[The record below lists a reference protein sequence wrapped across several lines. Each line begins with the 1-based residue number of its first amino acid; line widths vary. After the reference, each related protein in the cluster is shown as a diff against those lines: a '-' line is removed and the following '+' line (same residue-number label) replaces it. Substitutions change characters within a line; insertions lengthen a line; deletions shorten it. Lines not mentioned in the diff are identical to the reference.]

1 MAYTYED
8 HPSLFEK
15 GKKLAQGRGLDKMMD
30 KAYKNKWT
38 YKNSIVERDDFNG
51 KDFFELDDTNWRI
64 YERQRIQYGKP
75 ASETHKT
82 AYNQTAIAR
91 DINNVKKR
99 RG

>member
-1 MAYTYED
+1 MAYTYEE
-8 HPSLFEK
+8 HPSLFKK

-75 ASETHKT
+75 TSESHMT